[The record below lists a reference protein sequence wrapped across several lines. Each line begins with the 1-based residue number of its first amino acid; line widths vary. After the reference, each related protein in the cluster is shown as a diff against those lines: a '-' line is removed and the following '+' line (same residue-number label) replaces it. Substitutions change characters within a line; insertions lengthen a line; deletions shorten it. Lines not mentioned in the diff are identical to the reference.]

1 MENENE
7 DKSDKEKNQPE
18 NEDEDEI
25 ALLEKGSNLR
35 NSGKD
40 YNDDM
45 SFMKKNSNEKI
56 VNYDNLSDLVRETM
70 NEEDNDI

>member
-1 MENENE
+1 M
-7 DKSDKEKNQPE
+7 
-18 NEDEDEI
+18 

-35 NSGKD
+35 KSAD

-45 SFMKKNSNEKI
+45 SFMQKNSNEKN

-70 NEEDNDI
+70 NEEEI

>member
-1 MENENE
+1 M
-7 DKSDKEKNQPE
+7 
-18 NEDEDEI
+18 

-35 NSGKD
+35 KSGSGD

-45 SFMKKNSNEKI
+45 SFMQKNSNEKN

-70 NEEDNDI
+70 NEEDSDI